1 MPVAPHPV
9 GSSLLGTL
17 APSSSSS
24 SNDQPT
30 KFHTSSSIKL
40 KTTTNGGSETVAMKS
55 LGLLYDHDEDDP
67 FEPLV
72 NVSTGLGKYINIS
85 RKNQVFFKA

>member
-1 MPVAPHPV
+1 MSSYSSLTYIIYASSLTDMPVAPHPV

-30 KFHTSSSIKL
+30 NFHTSSSIKL

-55 LGLLYDHDEDDP
+55 LGLLYDRLCAP
-67 FEPLV
+67 IR
-72 NVSTGLGKYINIS
+72 YC
-85 RKNQVFFKA
+85 